1 MNWSRPKHV
10 RTRLTLWYV
19 FVLGALLAG
28 CIVGAYFALD
38 WQLHEQLKRH
48 VVQDLEMVEG
58 FLYFDGGGQLH
69 LNEDYHNHPESKLV
83 QDRFLEV
90 LSTDG
95 TILYRN
101 DRLGNRTMG
110 DAPFP
115 GEGVGGYSER
125 SIRASDGSALV
136 LASRQHT
143 MQGRTILIRVG
154 YSPQPIWTHLKEF
167 LMIVLLALPLTLAA
181 ASVAGYA
188 MAKRALNPISQ
199 MASRAEQITMER
211 LHDRLAVESNDELG
225 HLARVFNQ
233 MLGRIEQSFDQLR
246 RFTSDASHELR
257 TPLASI
263 RAIGEVGLQS
273 DGTPEEYRDTIGS
286 MLEEINHMTKLVD
299 SLLMLSRAD
308 AGQIPL
314 NLDIFPIAEVMKDA
328 AVLLE
333 TLIDEKGQKFNL
345 EADEE
350 VLVRGDRLILRQ
362 AAINILHNA
371 VKFTP
376 VGGTI
381 TARIFCE
388 GPCILLSVT
397 DSGPGVPTEHLAR
410 VFDRFYR
417 VDSSRSEASKG
428 AGLGLSIAQ
437 WAARAHDGEIG
448 LSPVEGG
455 GCTFWIR
462 LPLASPSA
470 TV

>member
-1 MNWSRPKHV
+1 MKWPRPKHV

-28 CIVGAYFALD
+28 CIVGAYFLLD
-38 WQLHEQLKRH
+38 LQLHEQLKRH

-58 FLYFDGGGQLH
+58 LLYFDDAGQLH

-125 SIRASDGSALV
+125 SASTSDGATLV
-136 LASRQHT
+136 LASRQHS

-154 YSPQPIWTHLKEF
+154 YSPQPIWAHLREF
-167 LMIVLLALPLTLAA
+167 LTIVLLALPLTLAA

-199 MASRAEQITMER
+199 MAGRAEQITMER
-211 LHDRLAVESNDELG
+211 LHDRLPVESNDELG

-233 MLGRIEQSFDQLR
+233 MLARIEQSFEHLR

-273 DGTPEEYRDTIGS
+273 DTTPEEYRDTIGS
-286 MLEEINHMTKLVD
+286 MLEEINQLTTLVD
-299 SLLMLSRAD
+299 SLLLLSRAD

-314 NLDIFPIAEVMKDA
+314 NLDVFPIAEIMKDA
-328 AVLLE
+328 AGLLE
-333 TLIDEKGQKFNL
+333 TLMEEKKQRFAL
-345 EADEE
+345 EADETI
-350 VLVRGDRLILRQ
+350 LVRGDRLILRQ

-376 VGGTI
+376 SGGNI
-381 TARIFCE
+381 TARILCE
-388 GPCILLSVT
+388 RSSILLSVT
-397 DSGPGVPTEHLAR
+397 DSGPGVPIEHLSK

-417 VDSSRSEASKG
+417 VDVSRSEPNKG

-437 WAARAHDGEIG
+437 WAARAHKGEIG
-448 LSPVEGG
+448 LSPAQGG

-462 LPLASPSA
+462 LPLIYPAA
-470 TV
+470 T